1 MGEPEE
7 QPRHEVE
14 QAITCFERLHGV
26 LVTVHDYE
34 GRLRGFVGQ
43 QRLVHRH
50 QLCLAAKGPT
60 NASVSPTIP
69 SECMVY
75 CPIAMVALFVVVMLG
90 SPRPSLPV
98 ASKAM

>member
-1 MGEPEE
+1 MTIQEMGEPEE

-14 QAITCFERLHGV
+14 QAIACFERLHGV

-50 QLCLAAKGPT
+50 QLCLAAKGT
-60 NASVSPTIP
+60 N
-69 SECMVY
+69 ERLC
-75 CPIAMVALFVVVMLG
+75 VAADTDRVQGLL
-90 SPRPSLPV
+90 LPV
-98 ASKAM
+98 NSLRGSLANSCMNDE